1 MIKGIQV
8 RCLKCNTLY
17 ERKYNK
23 YESASVFYRIHKCIQ
38 CKTGKFLE
46 DPVKQNV
53 NAVVVELKDSDT
65 FSEIDPLRII
75 VFGDDEPAFDNTRGI
90 EKHVGETVIVTGDIY
105 PVDTSKRKRETRIV
119 SYLYVTHLVNYL
131 SKQDVELTAEDV
143 KAVKRFVKHV
153 GEDKIIDKLADMFA
167 TSVIGYRHV
176 KTGVLLA
183 AASTS
188 LDKRMKKINAMLV
201 GDPGLAKSLM
211 LKESVKL
218 VPNSTYESV
227 QFATGKSLTAIVTSD
242 EGDAH
247 ILRIGP
253 IPQAKSGILG

>member
-1 MIKGIQV
+1 
-8 RCLKCNTLY
+8 
-17 ERKYNK
+17 
-23 YESASVFYRIHKCIQ
+23 
-38 CKTGKFLE
+38 
-46 DPVKQNV
+46 VKQNV

-75 VFGDDEPAFDNTRGI
+75 VFGDDEPAFDNTKGI